1 MYVGSLVNKG
11 IPYSELSDKMEIFF
25 HHCFST
31 LFCGSVLEWYQTIRK
46 NWTEIRCISLWSLL
60 IVLIYCADF

>member
-25 HHCFST
+25 SS
-31 LFCGSVLEWYQTIRK
+31 LFFNSVLRFSVRMVPNNQEELDR
-46 NWTEIRCISLWSLL
+46 N
-60 IVLIYCADF
+60 